1 MNYYEN
7 IKTEILNSI
16 MITKEFGKG
25 YNETNLKY
33 FRQFYIFS
41 NRHTACDKLSCSH
54 YRTLLSISNK
64 INYYI
69 IVFQKSPTVSDFFSF
84 YPISQAVPVKL
95 TYSH

>member
-33 FRQFYIFS
+33 FRQFYKF
-41 NRHTACDKLSCSH
+41 
-54 YRTLLSISNK
+54 
-64 INYYI
+64 
-69 IVFQKSPTVSDFFSF
+69 
-84 YPISQAVPVKL
+84 
-95 TYSH
+95 